1 MHTAEWNSSV
11 ELRGKRVAVV
21 GTGASGVQVRGREG
35 GRAGGREGCEY
46 FIGVVSRPGAWEERQ
61 AMRDTWLKDLGG
73 EEGGRERGRQG
84 KG

>member
-35 GRAGGREGCEY
+35 GRAGGREG
-46 FIGVVSRPGAWEERQ
+46 GRTGRGGKEEI
-61 AMRDTWLKDLGG
+61 
-73 EEGGRERGRQG
+73 
-84 KG
+84 